1 MTIKKKQEAYR
12 QDESDALKRALFWH
26 ITFTLGSDHK
36 TTQNLSYYRGLAYSI
51 RDRLIEGWIK
61 AQRSYYDT
69 HAKRLYYLSMEFMP
83 GRFLMNN
90 LVNLQMDQITRRTM
104 EDLGYSLEEIESL
117 EWEPGLGSGGLG
129 RLASCYLDSMATLKM
144 SAYGYGIR
152 YHYGIFYQTIRDG
165 YQVENADN
173 WLRIGSPWEFER
185 PQHLHPVY
193 YYGRVHE
200 WVDDTGS
207 RRYDWVDTEVVM
219 AMGCDTL
226 IPGYGNDHV
235 INMRLWAAKSS
246 RELNL
251 ESFNVGDYVG
261 AVEQKVKSENISM
274 VLYPSDEEPQ
284 GKELRLRQQYFFV
297 SATLQDIMRR
307 YKKQYDSFKSFPE
320 KVAIHLN
327 ETHPAIAVPELMR
340 LLIDQEGLDWDEA
353 WDICV
358 KTFAYT
364 NHTILSEA
372 LEKWPLD
379 LIGRVLPR
387 HLQIIYEINRRFLK
401 YVASR
406 YPGDADRLRRMS
418 LIEENPVRQIR
429 MAHLAIVGS
438 HAVNGVSELH
448 SSILT
453 NDLFRDFHDMFPER
467 FCNKTNGITPRR
479 WLLSINPALSRLIT
493 KRIGKGWI
501 TDLDRLT
508 ALIPLA
514 NDPEFRSQWAKVKLE
529 NKQRLADY
537 ISRVTNISVS
547 VDSLFD
553 IQVKRIH
560 EYKRQLLNVLHV
572 VTLYNRI
579 RENPDGVVLPRTVI
593 FGGKAAPGYR
603 MAKLIVKLI
612 NSVAEIVNA
621 DPDAADKLKV
631 IFLSNFSVSLA
642 EKIVPAADLSEQISA
657 AGTEASGTGNM
668 KFSLNG
674 GLLIGTYDGANI
686 EIMREVG
693 KENSF
698 LFGLTAD
705 QVKTLKDQGYDAKTY
720 YARNPE
726 LKKALDMIGSGYFS
740 PGNPRLFQD
749 IVASLL
755 HGGDQYMVLADYQAY
770 IECQNAVS
778 RLYLDQD
785 EWTRRSILCTANM
798 GKFSSDRAVLEYA
811 REIWNVGPVG

>member
-1 MTIKKKQEAYR
+1 
-12 QDESDALKRALFWH
+12 
-26 ITFTLGSDHK
+26 
-36 TTQNLSYYRGLAYSI
+36 
-51 RDRLIEGWIK
+51 
-61 AQRSYYDT
+61 
-69 HAKRLYYLSMEFMP
+69 MEFMP

-90 LVNLQMDQITRRTM
+90 LVNLQMDRIARQTL
-104 EDLGYSLEEIESL
+104 EDLGYSLEEIEAL

-129 RLASCYLDSMATLKM
+129 RLASCYLDSLATLKI

-165 YQVENADN
+165 YQVEKADN

-185 PQHLHPVY
+185 PQHLYPVHF
-193 YYGRVHE
+193 YGRVNGRQDANGTLRH
-200 WVDDTGS
+200 
-207 RRYDWVDTEVVM
+207 DWLDTEVVM

-226 IPGYGNDHV
+226 LPGYGNDHV

-251 ESFNVGDYVG
+251 ASFNVGDYVG

-274 VLYPSDEEPQ
+274 VLYPNDHEPQ

-307 YKKQYDSFKSFPE
+307 YKKQYDSFKSFPK

-340 LLIDQEGLDWDEA
+340 LLVDQEGIDWDEA

-372 LEKWPLD
+372 LEKWSAD
-379 LIGRVLPR
+379 LLGKVLPR
-387 HLQIIYEINRRFLK
+387 HLQIVYEINRRFLEC
-401 YVASR
+401 VADR
-406 YPGDADRLRRMS
+406 YPGDSDRLRRMS
-418 LIEENPVRQIR
+418 LIEENTVRQVR
-429 MAHLAIVGS
+429 MAHVAVVGS

-448 SSILT
+448 SNILR
-453 NDLFRDFHDMFPER
+453 NDVFRDFHDMFPER

-479 WLLSINPALSRLIT
+479 WLVAINPGLSELIT
-493 KRIGKGWI
+493 EKIGQGWV
-501 TDLDRLT
+501 TDLGRLT
-508 ALIPLA
+508 ALIPLS
-514 NDPEFRSQWAKVKLE
+514 NDPDFRLRWAKVKLE

-537 ISRVTNISVS
+537 IRQKNNISVS

-572 VTLYNRI
+572 ITFYNRI
-579 RENPDGVVLPRTVI
+579 RENPAAIVLPRTVI
-593 FGGKAAPGYR
+593 FGGKAAPGYW
-603 MAKLIVKLI
+603 MAKLVVKLI
-612 NSVAEIVNA
+612 NSVAEIIDA
-621 DPDAADKLKV
+621 DPHATDKLKV

-642 EKIVPAADLSEQISA
+642 EKIVPAADISEQISA

-668 KFSLNG
+668 KFTLNG

-686 EIMREVG
+686 EIMKEVG
-693 KENSF
+693 EENSF
-698 LFGLTAD
+698 LFGLTVD
-705 QVKTLKDQGYDAKTY
+705 QVKALKDQGYDPKTY
-720 YARNPE
+720 YEKNQE
-726 LKKALDMIGSGYFS
+726 LKKALDMIASGYFS
-740 PGNPRLFQD
+740 PGTPELFRD
-749 IVASLL
+749 VVASLL
-755 HGGDQYMVLADYQAY
+755 HGGDPYMVLADYQAY
-770 IECQNAVS
+770 VECQEAVS
-778 RLYLDQD
+778 RLYLDQA

-798 GKFSSDRAVLEYA
+798 GKFSSDRAVMEYA
-811 REIWNVGPVG
+811 REIWNVGPVGEKGGRT

>member
-1 MTIKKKQEAYR
+1 
-12 QDESDALKRALFWH
+12 
-26 ITFTLGSDHK
+26 
-36 TTQNLSYYRGLAYSI
+36 
-51 RDRLIEGWIK
+51 
-61 AQRSYYDT
+61 
-69 HAKRLYYLSMEFMP
+69 MEFMP

-90 LVNLQMDQITRRTM
+90 LVNLQMDRIARQTL
-104 EDLGYSLEEIESL
+104 EDLGFSLEEIEAL

-129 RLASCYLDSMATLKM
+129 RLASCYLDSLATLKI

-152 YHYGIFYQTIRDG
+152 YHYGIFYQTISDG
-165 YQVENADN
+165 YQVEKADN

-185 PQHLHPVY
+185 PQHLYPVHF
-193 YYGRVHE
+193 YGRVNGRQ
-200 WVDDTGS
+200 DANGTL
-207 RRYDWVDTEVVM
+207 RYDWLDTEVVM

-226 IPGYGNDHV
+226 VPGYGNNHV

-251 ESFNVGDYVG
+251 ASFNVGDYVG

-274 VLYPSDEEPQ
+274 VLYPSDDEPQ

-307 YKKQYDSFKSFPE
+307 YKKQYDSFKSFPK

-340 LLIDQEGLDWDEA
+340 LLVDQEGMDWDEA

-372 LEKWPLD
+372 LEKWSAD
-379 LIGRVLPR
+379 LLGKVLPR
-387 HLQIIYEINRRFLK
+387 HLQIIYEINRCFLEG
-401 YVASR
+401 VADR
-406 YPGDADRLRRMS
+406 YPGDSDRLRRMS
-418 LIEENPVRQIR
+418 LIEENAVRQVR
-429 MAHLAIVGS
+429 MAHVAVVGS

-448 SSILT
+448 SNILR
-453 NDLFRDFHDMFPER
+453 NDVFRDFHDMFPER
-467 FCNKTNGITPRR
+467 FSNKTNGITPRR
-479 WLLSINPALSRLIT
+479 WLVATNPGLSGLIT
-493 KRIGKGWI
+493 EKIGQGWV
-501 TDLDRLT
+501 TDLGRLT
-508 ALIPLA
+508 ALIPLS
-514 NDPEFRSQWAKVKLE
+514 NDPDFRSRWAKVKLE

-537 ISRVTNISVS
+537 IRQKNNISVS

-553 IQVKRIH
+553 TQVKRIH

-572 VTLYNRI
+572 ITLYNRI
-579 RENPDGVVLPRTVI
+579 RENPAAIVLPRTVI
-593 FGGKAAPGYR
+593 FGGKAAPGYW
-603 MAKLIVKLI
+603 MAKLVVKLI
-612 NSVAEIVNA
+612 NSVAEIINA
-621 DPDAADKLKV
+621 DPHATDKLKV

-668 KFSLNG
+668 KFTLNG

-686 EIMREVG
+686 EIMKEVG
-693 KENSF
+693 EENSF

-705 QVKTLKDQGYDAKTY
+705 QVKTLKDEGYDPKTY
-720 YARNPE
+720 YENNQE
-726 LKKALDMIGSGYFS
+726 LKKALDMIASGYFS
-740 PGNPRLFQD
+740 PGTPELFRD
-749 IVASLL
+749 VVASLL
-755 HGGDQYMVLADYQAY
+755 HGGDPYMVLADYQAY
-770 IECQNAVS
+770 VECQEAVS

-798 GKFSSDRAVLEYA
+798 GKFSSDRAVMEYA
-811 REIWNVGPVG
+811 REIWNVGPVGEKRGRT

>member
-1 MTIKKKQEAYR
+1 
-12 QDESDALKRALFWH
+12 
-26 ITFTLGSDHK
+26 
-36 TTQNLSYYRGLAYSI
+36 
-51 RDRLIEGWIK
+51 
-61 AQRSYYDT
+61 
-69 HAKRLYYLSMEFMP
+69 
-83 GRFLMNN
+83 MNN
-90 LVNLQMDQITRRTM
+90 LVNLQMDRIARQTL
-104 EDLGYSLEEIESL
+104 EDLGYSLEEIEAL

-129 RLASCYLDSMATLKM
+129 RLASCYLDSLATLKI

-165 YQVENADN
+165 YQVEKADN

-185 PQHLHPVY
+185 PQHLYPVHF
-193 YYGRVHE
+193 YGRVNGRQDANGTLRH
-200 WVDDTGS
+200 
-207 RRYDWVDTEVVM
+207 DWLDTEVVM

-226 IPGYGNDHV
+226 LPGYGNDHV

-251 ESFNVGDYVG
+251 ASFNVGDYVG

-274 VLYPSDEEPQ
+274 VLYPNDDEPQ

-307 YKKQYDSFKSFPE
+307 YKKQYDSFKSFPK

-340 LLIDQEGLDWDEA
+340 LLVDQEGIDWDEA

-372 LEKWPLD
+372 LEKWSAD
-379 LIGRVLPR
+379 LLGKVLPR
-387 HLQIIYEINRRFLK
+387 HLQIVYEINRRFLEC
-401 YVASR
+401 VADR
-406 YPGDADRLRRMS
+406 YPGDSDRLRRMS
-418 LIEENPVRQIR
+418 LIEENTVRQVR
-429 MAHLAIVGS
+429 MAHVAVVGS

-448 SSILT
+448 SNILR
-453 NDLFRDFHDMFPER
+453 NDVFRDFHDMFPER

-479 WLLSINPALSRLIT
+479 WLVAINPGLSELIT
-493 KRIGKGWI
+493 EKIGQGWV
-501 TDLDRLT
+501 TDLGRLT
-508 ALIPLA
+508 GLIPLS
-514 NDPEFRSQWAKVKLE
+514 NDPDFRLRWAKVKLE

-537 ISRVTNISVS
+537 IRQKNNISVS

-572 VTLYNRI
+572 ITLYNRI
-579 RENPDGVVLPRTVI
+579 RENQAAIVLPRTVI
-593 FGGKAAPGYR
+593 FGGKAAPGYW
-603 MAKLIVKLI
+603 MAKLVIKLI
-612 NSVAEIVNA
+612 NSVAEIINA
-621 DPDAADKLKV
+621 DPHATDKLKV

-642 EKIVPAADLSEQISA
+642 EKIVPAADISEQISA

-668 KFSLNG
+668 KFTLNG

-686 EIMREVG
+686 EIMKEVG
-693 KENSF
+693 EENSF

-705 QVKTLKDQGYDAKTY
+705 QVKALKDQGYDPKTY
-720 YARNPE
+720 YENNQE
-726 LKKALDMIGSGYFS
+726 LKKALDMIASGYFS
-740 PGNPRLFQD
+740 PGTPELFED
-749 IVASLL
+749 VVASLL
-755 HGGDQYMVLADYQAY
+755 HGGDPYMVLADYQAY
-770 IECQNAVS
+770 VECQEAVS
-778 RLYLDQD
+778 RLYLDQA

-798 GKFSSDRAVLEYA
+798 GKFSSDRAVMEYA
-811 REIWNVGPVG
+811 REIWNVGPVGEKGGRT